1 MSLQTADEY
10 ALDIV
15 EAFRG
20 ALQQR
25 INQADMD
32 KLRENINADVEAA
45 DVQYIARELIA
56 KPDWF
61 PEIKK

>member
-1 MSLQTADEY
+1 MSLQSADEY

-25 INQADMD
+25 INQAFID
-32 KLRENINADVEAA
+32 KLQHNINDDVEAD
-45 DVQYIARELIA
+45 DVYYIARDLIA